1 MSCPGLISQGKRR
14 TSTVLP
20 STRFPLTLRWH
31 APLMKKAAPEGR
43 PCMSHEVP
51 RRSDSRAP
59 RSLDKAIALTVLFH
73 VPERRERRVERLHEH
88 LVGDQHVEHFSPCR
102 FRHVRN
108 LIARHHMRPNMWG
121 KSSHR
126 TFVGEGSIREL
137 RLQV

>member
-1 MSCPGLISQGKRR
+1 MNSLRSFDHPEAD
-14 TSTVLP
+14 
-20 STRFPLTLRWH
+20 LRWH

-108 LIARHHMRPNMWG
+108 LIE
-121 KSSHR
+121 
-126 TFVGEGSIREL
+126 EGVPAGI
-137 RLQV
+137 